1 MQLETRNNH
10 TVFQWFF
17 EGWLGGMKGRG
28 GVAFTT
34 EEQIRAEIARC

>member
-17 EGWLGGMKGRG
+17 EGWLGGGMKGRG

-34 EEQIRAEIARC
+34 EEQIRAEM